1 MTRFY
6 TWLALMA
13 VLWGPPCLISL
24 GLAYTPDVVTATAGI
39 GEFVSS
45 SAAQGGFF
53 SPALTTV
60 QTTTGSVVVTGSFS
74 GARGQRL
81 ALDRKLKSGLQLC
94 VTDSVGSCALVSGTW
109 PGRLQAT
116 QHERPR
122 LAFLAPMQRNE
133 YLQQWYFGAFLL
145 ILPLTALVA
154 LVGRTPSDDASG
166 EQQSTTISM

>member
-74 GARGQRL
+74 GAKGQRL

-94 VTDSVGSCALVSGTW
+94 AIETAGSCAAVSGTW
-109 PGRLQAT
+109 PGSLQT
-116 QHERPR
+116 TRHETPR
-122 LAFLAPMQRNE
+122 LAFLAPMQRHD
-133 YLQQWYFGAFLL
+133 YLHQWYFGAFLFT
-145 ILPLTALVA
+145 LPLTLMCALA
-154 LVGRTPSDDASG
+154 GRTSSDDASG
-166 EQQSTTISM
+166 EQKSTAVST

>member
-1 MTRFY
+1 MARFY

-13 VLWGPPCLISL
+13 VLWGPPWLISL
-24 GLAYTPDVVTATAGI
+24 GLAYTPDVVTATAGT

-45 SAAQGGFF
+45 FAAQGGFF

-81 ALDRKLKSGLQLC
+81 VLDQKLKSGLQLC
-94 VTDSVGSCALVSGTW
+94 VTDSAGSCAPVSGTW
-109 PGRLQAT
+109 PGHLQAT
-116 QHERPR
+116 HHERPR

-145 ILPLTALVA
+145 TLPLTALVA
-154 LVGRTPSDDASG
+154 LAGRVLSG
-166 EQQSTTISM
+166 EANGDEQSTTVSM

>member
-74 GARGQRL
+74 GAKGQRL

-94 VTDSVGSCALVSGTW
+94 AIETAGSCAAVSGAW
-109 PGRLQAT
+109 LGHLQAT
-116 QHERPR
+116 RYERPR
-122 LAFLAPMQRNE
+122 WAFLAPMQRND
-133 YLQQWYFGAFLL
+133 YLRQWYFGAFLFT
-145 ILPLTALVA
+145 LPLTLMCA
-154 LVGRTPSDDASG
+154 LVGREVSG
-166 EQQSTTISM
+166 GKDHSGSMPTSS